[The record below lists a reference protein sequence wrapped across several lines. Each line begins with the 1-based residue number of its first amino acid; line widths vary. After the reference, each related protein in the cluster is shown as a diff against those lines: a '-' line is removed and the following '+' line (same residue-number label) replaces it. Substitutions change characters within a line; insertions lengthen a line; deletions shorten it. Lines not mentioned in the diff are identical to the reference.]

1 MPAKRRAKSRKNK
14 SKDTLREV
22 FTALFLAQFFKS
34 VQEKG
39 LFALICFKYFK
50 KTIVKKN
57 IIVTFADV
65 FI

>member
-1 MPAKRRAKSRKNK
+1 MPVKRLAKSRKNK

-22 FTALFLAQFFKS
+22 LIVLFLAQFLKS

-50 KTIVKKN
+50 KTIAKKN

>member
-1 MPAKRRAKSRKNK
+1 MPAKRRVRSLKNK
-14 SKDTLREV
+14 SKETLREV
-22 FTALFLAQFFKS
+22 LIALFLAQFLKS

-39 LFALICFKYFK
+39 LFALICFKYFR